1 MCFQD
6 LCLNIRTVFAFGDR
20 TKIHLVRPDWSLV
33 SSPGAK
39 LTKKYLQ
46 IISNIFCTTRCCRNC
61 FCVLE
66 FCLTHIMSGMMK
78 LTNPRKIAFVNT
90 EKWWQ
95 KWPTTTTL
103 KQTQF
108 ASIWNQ
114 FACWGGANLREYVSH
129 WELWTSTIKA
139 TICSSVCVYIYTVYT
154 YVCVA
159 FAMLI
164 RNAIIPDHFAL
175 CGESSSDLRNGRA
188 DEPDETAKIHWPA
201 EEIPPW
207 VQLFGQGRGC
217 GDESSTMLNTDSTH
231 PKTKDYSCRSLYHEP
246 FCSTRPDPEPV
257 VKQPMYQ

>member
-1 MCFQD
+1 MLLKLL
-6 LCLNIRTVFAFGDR
+6 LCLGVLLDPHHVWDDEIDQPTEN
-20 TKIHLVRPDWSLV
+20 S
-33 SSPGAK
+33 
-39 LTKKYLQ
+39 
-46 IISNIFCTTRCCRNC
+46 FCEHREMMTEVTNHYHPQADTICIN
-61 FCVLE
+61 LKSI
-66 FCLTHIMSGMMK
+66 CL
-78 LTNPRKIAFVNT
+78 L
-90 EKWWQ
+90 
-95 KWPTTTTL
+95 
-103 KQTQF
+103 
-108 ASIWNQ
+108 
-114 FACWGGANLREYVSH
+114 GGANLREYVSH

-139 TICSSVCVYIYTVYT
+139 TICSILCIYIYTVYT

-217 GDESSTMLNTDSTH
+217 DDESSTMLNTDSTH

-246 FCSTRPDPEPV
+246 FCSTRPDPEPG